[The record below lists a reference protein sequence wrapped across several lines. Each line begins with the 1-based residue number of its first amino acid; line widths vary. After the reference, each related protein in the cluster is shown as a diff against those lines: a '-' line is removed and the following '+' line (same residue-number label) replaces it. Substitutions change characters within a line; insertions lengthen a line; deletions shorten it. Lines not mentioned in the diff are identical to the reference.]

1 MKTKISIILFI
12 ILVFSSVAIGEDL
25 YPFKLTVS
33 DWGKLQKIDKTNM
46 CLHYFFEVYRQG
58 RLKKWVRR
66 DLLKRRY
73 AIFMAGKLSELIS
86 ITIIKERN
94 THDNIFK
101 ISMCEMAVHGWL

>member
-1 MKTKISIILFI
+1 MKTIIIALLITLMFTG
-12 ILVFSSVAIGEDL
+12 VVIGEDIK
-25 YPFKLTVS
+25 PFQLTVS
-33 DWGKLQKIDKTNM
+33 DWEKLQKDQRTGV
-46 CLHYFFEVYRQG
+46 CLYYLFEVYGQG

-66 DLLKRRY
+66 ELKIKRY
-73 AIFMAGKLSELIS
+73 ALFMAGKLSELIS